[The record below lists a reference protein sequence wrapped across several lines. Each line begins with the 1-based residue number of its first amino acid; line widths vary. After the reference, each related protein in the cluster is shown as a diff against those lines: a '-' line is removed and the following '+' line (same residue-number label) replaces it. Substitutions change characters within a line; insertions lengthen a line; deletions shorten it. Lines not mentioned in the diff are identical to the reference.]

1 MSTTWRIRQ
10 FGSVAIEGPAFDAGR
25 STLFSTQ
32 RSAKILSLLALVRN
46 GQMRREDLADALWPD
61 DFYDATRLR
70 LRKELSRLRQAL
82 GPAADALEGDSDT
95 IGLKL
100 SAFTTDLQLLRRS
113 LELTQGDSSRE
124 VRLREAAE
132 AADGPFLPGWED
144 PWVVAERHAAEG
156 LKCQVLVALAQI
168 LLDKGSPEEALSTI
182 GFVIENDPGQEAARL
197 VAVRAHAALGTPASA
212 VTEFQS
218 MKRAMRK
225 QNVGSPSVEA
235 EALFTQVQEGSLKPF
250 ETPRLPTLTAPLDRF
265 FGRLDE
271 MVTIAKH
278 LAPDGD
284 GRLMSLVGPGGMGK
298 TRLSREAA
306 LGLSGAYRGNVAFVS
321 LAGSP
326 SPESAAATL
335 LAQLGWQGAAT
346 AEPAAVVAASL
357 PPGPCLLVMD
367 NLEHLMP
374 QSAELVRQLLEACP
388 SLRILATSRQSLR
401 IAGER
406 ILALGPLGEE
416 AGAML
421 ADLARWERPEL
432 QNDPDLAELARRLDG
447 IPLALRLAA
456 PRLRLLGPRAL
467 LERLGDRFR
476 LLQGGANDLPER
488 HRSLRAAFDGSFEA
502 LGDRER
508 RALIQMSPFRGGWTL
523 SQVERVLPRDDA
535 LEAMEALVDASFVS
549 VDDRGSTM
557 RFTMLETVREYVT
570 SREETGEA
578 RIAFVRAMASEI
590 SELLPDTLTPR
601 RLSLLE
607 TLDAESD
614 NLHLAVELGIQ
625 NDPDSVQKIL
635 SRLWIYDTTRGRH
648 AELERLYRD
657 FDLVC
662 PLTELDAAAEFGKG
676 MALAGLNRMRQ
687 ATESFAKAAKD
698 YQLSGDFANAAL
710 VEAMRLV
717 TARHVLRTP
726 FDDVLVQLQ
735 PLAAQAGEVPA
746 VAGRFAMLEG
756 DLLFFGGRLQEAASR
771 IDEAIAIA
779 EALGDEVGLVA
790 AVHYRGFVS
799 IELGEHA
806 ATKRSLV
813 RIAPTVDRLSDPRRR
828 GVQQELLGKAAIGL
842 GFLPEALANFQQA
855 RAEWSRLRNAYQ
867 LADQDNSIART
878 LLALG
883 RADEAKAAAHEAF
896 RAWSSYDDFRGI
908 STSLHTLAAIR
919 LEQRDLIGAGKALS
933 SARGLAKEQGIE
945 FSHLESAYLDGL
957 TRRVDSTPGTTD
969 DLGALFD
976 S

>member
-1 MSTTWRIRQ
+1 MSAAWRIRQ
-10 FGSVAIEGPAFDAGR
+10 FGTVTIEGPGFEVGR
-25 STLFSTQ
+25 AAVFGTQ

-70 LRKELSRLRQAL
+70 LRKELSRLRQTL

-95 IGLKL
+95 IGLRL
-100 SAFTTDLQLLRRS
+100 SAFTTDLQVLRQG
-113 LELTQGDSSRE
+113 LDLTPNDPTRE

-132 AADGPFLPGWED
+132 AVAGPFLPGWED
-144 PWVVAERHAAEG
+144 PWAVAERRAAEG
-156 LKCQVLVALAQI
+156 LKCQVLLTLAQI
-168 LLDKGSPEEALSTI
+168 FLAQGSHEEALSTI
-182 GFVIENDPGQEAARL
+182 AFVVENDPSQEAARL
-197 VAVRAHAALGTPASA
+197 LVVRAHAALGAPATA

-218 MKRAMRK
+218 MKRAMRIR
-225 QNVGSPSVEA
+225 NDASPSVDA
-235 EALFTQVQEGSLKPF
+235 EALFAQVQEGSIRPF
-250 ETPRLPTLTAPLDRF
+250 ETPRLPALAAPLDRF

-271 MVTIAKH
+271 MAMIARV
-278 LAPDGD
+278 LAPEGEE
-284 GRLMSLVGPGGMGK
+284 RLMSLVGPGGMGK

-306 LGLSGAYRGNVAFVS
+306 LGLRDAYRGNVAFVS

-374 QSAELVRQLLEACP
+374 QAADLVRQLLEACP

-406 ILALGPLGEE
+406 VLALGPLGEE

-432 QNDPDLAELARRLDG
+432 QNDPDVAELARRLDG

-456 PRLRLLGPRAL
+456 PRLRMLGPTAL

-476 LLQGGANDLPER
+476 LLQGGSTDLPER

-502 LGDRER
+502 LESRER

-523 SQVERVLPRDDA
+523 AQVERVLPLDDA
-535 LEAMEALVDASFVS
+535 LEAMEALVDASLVS

-557 RFTMLETVREYVT
+557 RFTMLETVREYVM
-570 SREETGEA
+570 SREDTGKA
-578 RIAFVRAMASEI
+578 QIDFVRAMASEI
-590 SELLPDTLTPR
+590 RELLPDFLTPR

-607 TLDAESD
+607 TLDLESD

-625 NDPDSVQKIL
+625 NDSDSAQKIL
-635 SRLWIYDTTRGRH
+635 SRLWIYDTNRGRH

-657 FDLVC
+657 FDLAY
-662 PLTELDAAAEFGKG
+662 PQSELDAAGEFGKG
-676 MALAGLNRMRQ
+676 MALAGLNRMLR
-687 ATESFAKAAKD
+687 ATEAFAKAERTCQA
-698 YQLSGDFANAAL
+698 SGEPANAAL
-710 VEAMRLV
+710 IEAMRLV

-726 FDDVLVQLQ
+726 FEEVLARLQ
-735 PLAAQAGEVPA
+735 PLAAQVSKLPA
-746 VAGRFAMLEG
+746 LAGRFAMLEG
-756 DLLFFGGRLQEAASR
+756 DLLYFGGRLGEAAIR

-779 EALGDEVGLVA
+779 EALGDDVGLVA
-790 AVHYRGFVS
+790 AVQYRGFVL

-806 ATKRSLV
+806 ATQRSLLQ
-813 RIAPTVDRLSDPRRR
+813 IGPSVDRLNDPRRR
-828 GVQQELLGKAAIGL
+828 GVQNELLGKAAAGL
-842 GFLPEALANFQQA
+842 GYLSEALAYFQQS
-855 RAEWSRLRNAYQ
+855 RVEWSRLRNAYQ

-883 RADEAKAAAHEAF
+883 RPTEAKLAAREAF
-896 RAWSSYDDFRGI
+896 RAWNSYHDFRGM
-908 STSLHTLAAIR
+908 STSLHTLASIR
-919 LEQRDLIGAGKALS
+919 LQDRDPVGAGKALS
-933 SARGLAKEQGIE
+933 SAQGLANEHGIE
-945 FSHLESAYLDGL
+945 FSLLEADYLKGL
-957 TRRVDSTPGTTD
+957 TRRVVPTSGETF
-969 DLGALFD
+969 DLEALFE